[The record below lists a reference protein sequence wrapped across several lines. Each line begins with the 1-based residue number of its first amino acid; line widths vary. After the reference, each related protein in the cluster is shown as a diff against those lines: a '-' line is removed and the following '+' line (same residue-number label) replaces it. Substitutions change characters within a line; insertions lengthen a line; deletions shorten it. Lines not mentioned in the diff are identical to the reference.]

1 MEEIIISG
9 ADGNTMTCG
18 EPISVRVHAH
28 LGEMRPNEI
37 LAQLVIGP
45 AYANGNFRQ
54 KPEVLRLRP
63 RQMEDGME
71 FSVTFIPT
79 HNGHYRYGIRLL
91 PCIRAW
97 APPWTQAWCSGD
109 NQRMSLQLQGHAR
122 SKSALCAQKNRALR
136 GRQEERT
143 PHGIRSSCL
152 PPARPRLCD
161 SCVADADTPFRY
173 ALDHCALALE
183 IDEPRRHVI
192 PFRIQRMSAQM

>member
-1 MEEIIISG
+1 
-9 ADGNTMTCG
+9 
-18 EPISVRVHAH
+18 
-28 LGEMRPNEI
+28 
-37 LAQLVIGP
+37 
-45 AYANGNFRQ
+45 
-54 KPEVLRLRP
+54 
-63 RQMEDGME
+63 
-71 FSVTFIPT
+71 
-79 HNGHYRYGIRLL
+79 
-91 PCIRAW
+91 
-97 APPWTQAWCSGD
+97 
-109 NQRMSLQLQGHAR
+109 MSLQLQGHAR

-192 PFRIQRMSAQM
+192 PFRIQRMSAPDVNGMLFFQKSAAPQSRRAAILQAVPIRRAFQPFARAGTKRRRPAHPTLTGAGPGHAAYLRLLPNRLHCPRLATASLVPGP